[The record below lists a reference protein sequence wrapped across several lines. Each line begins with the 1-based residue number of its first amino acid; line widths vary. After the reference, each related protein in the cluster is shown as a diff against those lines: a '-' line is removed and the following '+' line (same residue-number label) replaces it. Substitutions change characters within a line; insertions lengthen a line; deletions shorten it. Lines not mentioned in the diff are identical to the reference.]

1 MTNRTRSIALGAAL
15 MIAVAA
21 CGGGGDDAGSGP
33 DGTASGTPT
42 TSNLPACPIGAID
55 DATTPV
61 EITFW
66 HAMTRANEEA
76 LVNLTDA
83 FNASQDDVKVTLV
96 NQTTYDDTFTKYRA
110 GLGSG
115 ELPDLVQIEDTGLQ
129 LMVDSQS
136 VLPAQSCID
145 ATDYDLGDHI
155 PRVVDYYTVE
165 DVLWPMPFNVS
176 NPVLYFDR
184 AVFEKAGLD
193 PDDPP
198 ATFAEVRT
206 ASEAIVASGAAKAG
220 IAIKLDPWVLEQWLA
235 LGGDPYVNNGN
246 GRDARATAAAFDSDT
261 GLEIFTW
268 LDEMVDDDLGI
279 VTDASGFDNL
289 FAVGNGEVAMT
300 IETSAALGTIS
311 QVFASGQYE
320 HVQLGVAP
328 MPGPS
333 GDGGVLVGGAALY
346 LVQRSEPAEQE
357 AAWRFASF
365 LNEPESQATWAAA
378 SGYVPIRKS
387 ATELPAMTSIW
398 SATPAFR
405 VAYDQLV
412 SGAQNDATAGP
423 VIGDYQGVRDAV
435 RDALQSM
442 LSEGV
447 APADALANAKKAAD
461 AAIEE
466 FNARIGA

>member
-1 MTNRTRSIALGAAL
+1 MTTRTRTIALAAAL

-21 CGGGGDDAGSGP
+21 CGGGDDDAGRGP
-33 DGTASGTPT
+33 DGAASGTPT
-42 TSNLPACPIGAID
+42 TGNLPACPIGAID
-55 DATTPV
+55 KTTTPV
-61 EITFW
+61 GITFW

-76 LVNLTDA
+76 LVKLTDA

-96 NQTTYDDTFTKYRA
+96 NQTSYADTFTKYRA

-145 ATDYDLGDHI
+145 ATGYDLSDHI
-155 PRVVDYYTVE
+155 PRVVDYYTVQ

-268 LDEMVDDDLGI
+268 LDGMVDDDLGI
-279 VTDASGFDNL
+279 VTDPSGFDNL
-289 FAVGNGEVAMT
+289 FAIGNGETAMT
-300 IETSAALGTIS
+300 IETSAALGTIT
-311 QVFASGQYE
+311 QVFSTGQYE
-320 HVQLGVAP
+320 HVKLGVAP
-328 MPGPS
+328 MPGPD
-333 GDGGVLVGGAALY
+333 GEGGVLVGGAALY
-346 LVQRSEPAEQE
+346 IVQRSEPAEQE

-365 LNEPESQATWAAA
+365 LNEAQSQATWASAT
-378 SGYVPIRKS
+378 GYVPIRMA

-398 SATPAFR
+398 AETPAFK
-405 VAYDQLV
+405 VAYDQLI
-412 SGAQNDATAGP
+412 SGVQNDATAGP
-423 VIGDYQGVRDAV
+423 VIGDYQGVRDSV